1 MAMKEAPPN
10 VPEEDPIAGRLKAS
24 RLDLLDLSLR
34 NPLLNYRASTRRGL
48 DIIDEK
54 SSQVFSFLV
63 VDEGSLKFHHTKTS
77 AAAPLGGDVFYLD
90 TESPGPAEIGVGEAN
105 APNSLATPYSKET
118 LASRLLATSSDA
130 WLTIQEQGVNTL
142 FLALGMLQW
151 KEEDSGRESHLAPL
165 VLMPVR
171 LERKSARSFWQL
183 TATDED
189 PGFNLSLVEKLK
201 ESGLK
206 LPSSPPLE
214 TVEDLDALYRL
225 LEEAVAEKTG
235 WAVARDR
242 IALGFFSFGK
252 FLMYKDLDPA
262 AWPAGARPADH
273 PLTAALLRDGFRD
286 RTGALPPDADLDTL
300 RPAGTIM
307 EIMDSDGSQAEAL
320 AEVAGGRSL
329 VIQGPPGTGKS
340 QTISNLI
347 AEAVSQGKRVLFVAE
362 KLAALEVVKRR
373 LEAAGLGELCLE
385 LHSNKASK
393 KEVALDLARTLSLGK
408 PKQAAAAA
416 SGEGLAELRERL
428 NRSGRCVWA
437 PVGRSDL
444 NPYEAI
450 GILERLG
457 ALPEPPA
464 KMSCPALADWS
475 RADYDGAQAAVQDLA
490 AKIGDLGVPS
500 RHPLEGIGLVELMPG
515 DTERIDAALQG
526 CMEAGRSAQEASA
539 ALARSLSLPAPAD
552 LRSLETLVAL
562 AGLALE
568 APDVRGL
575 PPIGPAWDRPESVKA
590 LSDCAERGLR
600 RAQLLQ
606 SEASRVIAQGWDADV
621 LAARGDLVADGGSW
635 WKRLVSGSYKS
646 ARRRIQSICAAPVP
660 EKPADLI
667 AVADRILEAQRL
679 KSEIVER
686 LDALRPL
693 IRERASRADAP
704 WPDLLKLRDWAA
716 KFRALVLEQKL
727 PSTVGD
733 WVVGTWDRALVSAA
747 QSVAKTAAAAWR
759 SRSVEVRSALAL
771 PVEGRHDLEK
781 LPFAAAEAKAEA
793 WRANLD
799 KLPSYASYSALL
811 QAVLRRGLSEL
822 AALAH
827 EGKTPPG
834 SLASVLEQAWARTL
848 LDRALRERPDLR
860 GFDAVAHEQL
870 IRRFRKADETTFV
883 VNRARL
889 ADLHWRSLPGPVAY
903 GQVGVLRRES
913 AKKTRH
919 LPIRRLM
926 EQAGAAV
933 QAAKPVFLMSPL
945 SVASYLPPGGPVFD
959 LVVFDEASQVRPVD
973 ALGSILRGRQL
984 VVVGDEKQL
993 PPTSFFD
1000 TMVSTEGITD
1010 GEEDGPGTNVTQ
1022 DMQSILGL
1030 CAAQG
1035 MPSRM
1040 LRWHYRSRHE
1050 SLIALSN
1057 HEFYE
1062 DSLVIFPS
1070 PGRRSD
1076 GEGLSLRHLPSTAYE
1091 RGTTRTNPL
1100 EADAVAQAVLEHSRS
1115 QPTMTLGVVAF
1126 SQAQKLAIELRI
1138 EGLARK
1144 NADFDAWLRTHPEEP
1159 FFVKNLENVQGDE
1172 RDAMFISVGYGRDA
1186 KGTVSMN
1193 LGPLN
1198 QAGGERRLNV
1208 LITRSRR
1215 RSIVF
1220 TNLTADDLDLRR
1232 AGGAG
1237 IRAFKAFLTFAKEG
1251 RLEQKSGATREGD
1264 PEFEVQVASALRR
1277 AGYALAAEVGSGGY
1291 RIDLAVVDP
1300 QSPGRY
1306 LLGIEFDGPRYQTA
1320 RWARDRDRLRE
1331 TVLDH
1336 LGWKLH
1342 RIWSADWLK
1351 NREDCLRR
1359 CVAAIEAS
1367 RQERSA
1373 LPAPPAPRGPV
1384 GIDRT
1389 AQVPAA
1395 TAIEEYKTAKVAA
1408 AIGDTHLAE
1417 IPTPS
1422 VAQFIGAIVED
1433 EGPIHVDEVKHRVLE
1448 AIQARSGAKRDAA
1461 IEEGIAMAVARNL
1474 VLRRGDFLWRKKD
1487 VVVRD
1492 RTRMPDSSRRLD
1504 YVCDEEC
1511 VAALRL
1517 ALQESCGCD
1526 GEEAAAQALRMLG
1539 VRRNDEAL
1547 TRLRR
1552 LFPSAS

>member
-1 MAMKEAPPN
+1 MMEAPSN
-10 VPEEDPIAGRLKAS
+10 VPGEDPIAARLKAS

-34 NPLLNYRASTRRGL
+34 NPLLNYRPSSRRGL

-54 SSQVFSFLV
+54 SAQVFSFLV
-63 VDEGSLKFHHTKTS
+63 VDGGSLKFHHTKSTS
-77 AAAPLGGDVFYLD
+77 TSPPEGDVFYLD
-90 TESPGPAEIGVGEAN
+90 AESPGPAEIGVGEQN
-105 APNSLATPYSKET
+105 APNSLATPYTKEM

-151 KEEDSGRESHLAPL
+151 KDEEAGREPHFAPL
-165 VLMPVR
+165 VLIPVR

-201 ESGLK
+201 EAGIK
-206 LPSSPPLE
+206 LPPSPPLE
-214 TVEDLDALYRL
+214 TVEDLDTLYALV
-225 LEEAVAEKTG
+225 EEAVAEKTG

-242 IALGFFSFGK
+242 VALGFFSFGK

-262 AWPAGARPADH
+262 AWPEGARPADH
-273 PLTAALLRDGFRD
+273 PLTSALLRDGFRD
-286 RTGALPPDADLDTL
+286 RVGTLPPDADLDVL
-300 RPAGTIM
+300 RPPGKIM
-307 EIMDSDGSQAEAL
+307 EIMDADGSQAEAL
-320 AEVAGGRSL
+320 AEVASGRSL

-373 LEAAGLGELCLE
+373 LESAGLGELCLE

-393 KEVALDLARTLSLGK
+393 KEVAGDLARTLALGK
-408 PKQAAAAA
+408 PKPAVVPAGAD
-416 SGEGLAELRERL
+416 GLADLREKL
-428 NRSGRCVWA
+428 NRSSRSVWA
-437 PVGRSDL
+437 PIGSSGL
-444 NPYEAI
+444 SPYDAI
-450 GILERLG
+450 GILERLS
-457 ALPEPPA
+457 ALPEPLP
-464 KMSCPALADWS
+464 KMSCPALADGS

-490 AKIGDLGVPS
+490 AKIGDLGIPI

-515 DTERIDAALQG
+515 DPEKIDAALKASVG
-526 CMEAGRSAQEASA
+526 AARAAQDASA
-539 ALARSLSLPAPAD
+539 ALARALNLPAPAD
-552 LRSLETLVAL
+552 IPSAETLIAL
-562 AGLALE
+562 AGLMLE
-568 APDVRGL
+568 APEVRGL
-575 PPIGPAWDRPESVKA
+575 PPIGPAWDRPETVKPLTEA
-590 LSDCAERGLR
+590 AERGLR

-606 SEASRVIAQGWDADV
+606 ADASRVIAQGWDTDV
-621 LAARGDLVADGGSW
+621 LAARGDLIADGGSW
-635 WKRLVSGSYKS
+635 WTRLLSGKYKAAKRRV
-646 ARRRIQSICAAPVP
+646 QSICAAPAP

-667 AVADRILEAQRL
+667 AVADRILEVQRL
-679 KSEIVER
+679 KTEIAER
-686 LDALRPL
+686 LTGLRPL
-693 IRERASRADAP
+693 VGDRASGPDAP
-704 WPDLLKLRDWAA
+704 WAELLKIRDWAA
-716 KFRALVLEQKL
+716 RFRAHVLDRKL
-727 PSTVGD
+727 PSSVGEG
-733 WVVGTWDRALVSAA
+733 VVGTWDRALVSATH
-747 QSVAKTAAAAWR
+747 SVAKGAAAAWR
-759 SRSVEVRSALAL
+759 AAASQVRSSLAV
-771 PVEGRHDLEK
+771 PAEGRHDLERM
-781 LPFAAAEAKAEA
+781 PFTAAEAKAEA

-799 KLPSYASYSALL
+799 KLPSYVSYSALL
-811 QAVLRRGLSEL
+811 QAVLRRGLTEL
-822 AALAH
+822 AVMAH
-827 EGKTPPG
+827 EGKAPPAQLG
-834 SLASVLEQAWARTL
+834 PVLEQTWARTL

-860 GFDAVAHEQL
+860 GFDAVTHEQL
-870 IRRFRKADETTFV
+870 IQRFRKADEATFTG
-883 VNRARL
+883 NRARL
-889 ADLHWRSLPGPVAY
+889 ADQHWSTLPGPVAY

-926 EQAGAAV
+926 EQAGSAV

-945 SVASYLPPGGPVFD
+945 SVASYLPPGGPTFD

-1040 LRWHYRSRHE
+1040 LRWHYRSRHD

-1057 HEFYE
+1057 HEFY
-1062 DSLVIFPS
+1062 DDGLVIFPS
-1070 PGRRSD
+1070 PSRQSD

-1100 EADAVAQAVLEHSRS
+1100 EADAVAQAVLEHSRTH
-1115 QPTMTLGVVAF
+1115 PTMTLGVVAF
-1126 SQAQKLAIELRI
+1126 SQAQKLAIEMRI

-1144 NADFDAWLRTHPEEP
+1144 NTDFDAWLRTHPEEP

-1186 KGTVSMN
+1186 RGSVSMN

-1198 QAGGERRLNV
+1198 QSGGERRLNV

-1237 IRAFKAFLTFAKEG
+1237 IRAFKAFLLFAKDG
-1251 RLEQKSGATREGD
+1251 RLDQKPGATRDQE
-1264 PEFEVQVASALRR
+1264 PEFEVQVASALKR
-1277 AGYALAAEVGSGGY
+1277 AGYSLEVEVGSGGY

-1320 RWARDRDRLRE
+1320 RWARDRDRLRQ
-1331 TVLDH
+1331 TVLDG
-1336 LGWKLH
+1336 LGWTLH

-1367 RQERSA
+1367 RRSRAAAPVRTAKPSVAIERTSQA
-1373 LPAPPAPRGPV
+1373 PV
-1384 GIDRT
+1384 G
-1389 AQVPAA
+1389 A
-1395 TAIEEYKTAKVAA
+1395 AIEDYRPAKVAA
-1408 AIGDTHLAE
+1408 SIGDTHLAE
-1417 IPTPS
+1417 IPTQS

-1433 EGPIHVDEVKHRVLE
+1433 EGPIHVDEVKHRVLD
-1448 AIQARSGAKRDAA
+1448 AIQARAGAKRDAA
-1461 IEEGIAMAVARNL
+1461 IEEGIAMAVARTL
-1474 VLRRGDFLWRKKD
+1474 VTRRGDFLWRKKE
-1487 VVVRD
+1487 VAPRD
-1492 RTRMPDSSRRLD
+1492 RSRMSDASRRLD

-1517 ALQESCGCD
+1517 ALAESCGCD
-1526 GEEAAAQALRMLG
+1526 ADEAAAQAIRMLG
-1539 VRRNDEAL
+1539 VKRNDEAL
-1547 TRLRR
+1547 ARLKH